1 MNCPNCGSKI
11 QENQK
16 FCTNC
21 GFDLSVKESN
31 SNNMHGTLKNN
42 YVVIISL
49 IFLFIISLGIVFIG
63 YSKFKE
69 NSEKDLQIELP
80 SYKKQENVTI
90 EPMWS
95 EIDDLTAK
103 QAIDKLIQQEKDL
116 KDFLLNHSKDENSEV
131 FAIFY
136 RNILCVSENLDKKLN
151 NGSFST
157 EDINLIDD
165 KLKKVG
171 LIKKV
176 LNKGYD
182 NIEPDYNYIYNTYS
196 TNLDKA
202 FDFYLKFKKQD
213 QIKRDGYSLWLDG
226 QRNGLITRAVL
237 IDYLLSLRKFLNNN
251 PEFELWEDVL
261 SDIKIY
267 TDAFIFIGNYDKE
280 TSEQILNFYKQF
292 LSRATKDTFE
302 YETLKDF
309 YDIYANDNKY
319 LEEYNDKYKKWY
331 EMKFYD
337 DGVPRITQFDIN
349 VHNGIV
355 SKIAEEK
362 FQEKTNEIKNTKLQD
377 NHEFLKYIDNY
388 EQRKKE
394 IELIVFPNK
403 NTDPMEYGS
412 SFPIQLSNLEEQIN
426 DMTFFTYQKI
436 IDTYNNNYEH
446 VNMLRKQKYQEY
458 YDKVVSNIL
467 NSEYFSYYIFSD
479 YMRKYIDKYDIR
491 KNILKQTVFKQM
503 KEIDFDVWFN
513 KIELYSYK
521 CLLMGAPGFEDKSE
535 EIDKIFEE

>member
-182 NIEPDYNYIYNTYS
+182 NIEPDYNYRYNTYS